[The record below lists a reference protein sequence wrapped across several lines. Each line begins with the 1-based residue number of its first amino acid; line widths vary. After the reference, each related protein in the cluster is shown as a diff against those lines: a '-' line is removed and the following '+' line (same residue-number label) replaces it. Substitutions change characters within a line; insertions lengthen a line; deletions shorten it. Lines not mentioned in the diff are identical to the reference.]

1 MNLQKMKRKS
11 EKTERNSK
19 RRITVS
25 ALLLVL
31 SAGLMVLSVQ
41 APDFAEWYS
50 RNIYPVLVSAIGR
63 LTGLLPFSLAEICL
77 YLLLAALILSLIC
90 LCIGIARKGEAG
102 RRLFAWFSCAVLAV
116 SILAF
121 LYTAGCGVNYH
132 RKTFSSEE
140 GIIASD
146 YTAEEL
152 QEICIRLTEEVNS
165 RAGKVSRD
173 SDGVMILTAPEG
185 ERAVEAMEK
194 LAEAFP
200 SLKGYYPMPKKV
212 AVSEILSYQGLTGV
226 YSPFTIEANYNGDM
240 TPYNIPFTACHEL
253 SHLRGFMEEKEANF
267 IAFLACIGSDR
278 TDFQYSGY
286 LSGWTYCMNA
296 LYRADPEAWQET
308 RSLLDKKAEADVWAN
323 SQFWNS
329 YEGVISETADRI
341 NDTYLRANGQ
351 ADGVR
356 SYDRMVDLIMA
367 YFTDFIE
374 S

>member
-50 RNIYPVLVSAIGR
+50 RNIYPVLVSAIGW

-185 ERAVEAMEK
+185 EGAVEAMEK

>member
-50 RNIYPVLVSAIGR
+50 QNIYPVLVSAIGR

-77 YLLLAALILSLIC
+77 YLLLGALILSLIC

>member
-11 EKTERNSK
+11 EKTERNSR
-19 RRITVS
+19 RRIAVS
-25 ALLLVL
+25 AFLLVL
-31 SAGLMVLSVQ
+31 SAGLMILSVQ
-41 APDFAEWYS
+41 VPDLAEWYS
-50 RNIYPVLVSAIGR
+50 QNIYPVLVSAIGR

-185 ERAVEAMEK
+185 EGAVEAMEK

-341 NDTYLRANGQ
+341 NDTYMRANGQ

-356 SYDRMVDLIMA
+356 SYDRMVDLIVA
-367 YFTDFIE
+367 YFGNEISE
-374 S
+374 

>member
-50 RNIYPVLVSAIGR
+50 QNIYPVLVSAIGW
-63 LTGLLPFSLAEICL
+63 LTGLLTFSLAEICL

-185 ERAVEAMEK
+185 EGAVEAMEK

>member
-11 EKTERNSK
+11 DKTERDSK

-50 RNIYPVLVSAIGR
+50 QNIYPVLVSAIGW

-152 QEICIRLTEEVNS
+152 QEMCIRLTEEVNS

-173 SDGVMILTAPEG
+173 SDGVMSLTAPEG
-185 ERAVEAMEK
+185 EGAVEAMEK

>member
-50 RNIYPVLVSAIGR
+50 QNIYPVLVSAIGR

-200 SLKGYYPMPKKV
+200 SLKGCYPMPKKV

>member
-50 RNIYPVLVSAIGR
+50 QNIYPVLVSAIGR

-185 ERAVEAMEK
+185 EGAVEAMEK

-351 ADGVR
+351 AEGGR
-356 SYDRMVDLIMA
+356 SYDKMGDLIMA
-367 YFTDFIE
+367 YFTGFIE

>member
-31 SAGLMVLSVQ
+31 SAGLMILSVQ
-41 APDFAEWYS
+41 VPDLAEWYS
-50 RNIYPVLVSAIGR
+50 QKVYPVLVSVIGR

-77 YLLLAALILSLIC
+77 YLLLAALVLSLIF

-102 RRLFAWFSCAVLAV
+102 RRIFSWFSCVMLAV

-121 LYTAGCGVNYH
+121 LYVAGCGINYH
-132 RKTFSSEE
+132 RKTFSAEE
-140 GIIASD
+140 GIITSD

-152 QEICIRLTEEVNS
+152 QEICIWLTAEVNF
-165 RAGKVSRD
+165 RADEVSRD
-173 SDGVMILTAPEG
+173 SSGVMILSAPEG
-185 ERAVEAMEK
+185 EGAVEAMEK

-212 AVSEILSYQGLTGV
+212 TVSEILSYQGLTGV

-296 LYRADPEAWQET
+296 LYRADPEEWRDT
-308 RSLLDKKAEADVWAN
+308 RILLDEKAEVDVSAN

>member
-50 RNIYPVLVSAIGR
+50 QNIYPVLVSAIGR

-90 LCIGIARKGEAG
+90 LCIGIVRKGEAG
-102 RRLFAWFSCAVLAV
+102 RRLFTWFSCAVLAV

-152 QEICIRLTEEVNS
+152 QEICIRLTEEANS

-185 ERAVEAMEK
+185 EGAVEAMEK

-356 SYDRMVDLIMA
+356 GYDRMVDLIMA

>member
-50 RNIYPVLVSAIGR
+50 QNIYPVLVSAIGR

-173 SDGVMILTAPEG
+173 SSGVMILSAPEG
-185 ERAVEAMEK
+185 EGAVEAMEK
-194 LAEAFP
+194 LAETYS
-200 SLKGYYPMPKKV
+200 SLQGYYPLPKK
-212 AVSEILSYQGLTGV
+212 AAISELLSYQGLTGV

-240 TPYNIPFTACHEL
+240 TPYNIPFTTCHEL

-296 LYRADPEAWQET
+296 LYRADPEEWRDT
-308 RSLLDKKAEADVWAN
+308 RILLDEKAEVDVSAN

>member
-50 RNIYPVLVSAIGR
+50 QNIYPVLVSAIGR

-200 SLKGYYPMPKKV
+200 SLKGCYPMPKKV

-296 LYRADPEAWQET
+296 LYRADAEAWQET

>member
-278 TDFQYSGY
+278 TDFQCSGY

>member
-152 QEICIRLTEEVNS
+152 QEICIRHTEEVNS

>member
-50 RNIYPVLVSAIGR
+50 QNIYPVLVSAIGR
-63 LTGLLPFSLAEICL
+63 LTGLLPFSLVEICL

-185 ERAVEAMEK
+185 EGAVEAMEK

-356 SYDRMVDLIMA
+356 SYDRMVDLIVA
-367 YFTDFIE
+367 YFRDRV
-374 S
+374 

>member
-50 RNIYPVLVSAIGR
+50 QNIYPVLVSAIGR

-185 ERAVEAMEK
+185 EGAVEAMEK
-194 LAEAFP
+194 LAEAFS

-341 NDTYLRANGQ
+341 NDTYLRVNGQ

>member
-50 RNIYPVLVSAIGR
+50 PNIYPVLVSAIGR

-121 LYTAGCGVNYH
+121 LYTAGCGANYH

-185 ERAVEAMEK
+185 EGAVEAMEK

-296 LYRADPEAWQET
+296 LYRADPEEWRDT
-308 RSLLDKKAEADVWAN
+308 RILLDEKAEVDVSAN

-356 SYDRMVDLIMA
+356 SYDRMVDLIVA
-367 YFTDFIE
+367 YFRDRV
-374 S
+374 

>member
-185 ERAVEAMEK
+185 EGAVEAMEK

-200 SLKGYYPMPKKV
+200 SLKGCYPMPKKV

-296 LYRADPEAWQET
+296 LYRADAEAWQET

>member
-50 RNIYPVLVSAIGR
+50 QNIYPVLVSAIGR

-185 ERAVEAMEK
+185 EGAVEAMEK
-194 LAEAFP
+194 LAEVFP

-267 IAFLACIGSDR
+267 IAFLACIGSDW

>member
-11 EKTERNSK
+11 EKTERNSR
-19 RRITVS
+19 RRIAVS
-25 ALLLVL
+25 AFLLVL
-31 SAGLMVLSVQ
+31 SAGLMILSVQ
-41 APDFAEWYS
+41 VPDLAEWYS
-50 RNIYPVLVSAIGR
+50 QKVYPVLVSAIGR

-185 ERAVEAMEK
+185 EGAVEAMEK

>member
-50 RNIYPVLVSAIGR
+50 QNIYPVLVSAIGR

-185 ERAVEAMEK
+185 EGAVGAMEK

-296 LYRADPEAWQET
+296 LYRADPEAWQEA

-341 NDTYLRANGQ
+341 NDTYLRVNGQ

>member
-341 NDTYLRANGQ
+341 NDTYLRVNGQ

>member
-50 RNIYPVLVSAIGR
+50 QNIYPVLVSAIGR

-296 LYRADPEAWQET
+296 LYRADAEAWQET

>member
-50 RNIYPVLVSAIGR
+50 QNIYPVLVSAIGR

-173 SDGVMILTAPEG
+173 SDGVMILNAPEG
-185 ERAVEAMEK
+185 EGAVEAMEK

-200 SLKGYYPMPKKV
+200 SLKGCYPMPKKV

>member
-50 RNIYPVLVSAIGR
+50 QNIYPVLVSAIGR

-102 RRLFAWFSCAVLAV
+102 RRLFARFSCAVLAV

-152 QEICIRLTEEVNS
+152 LEICIRLTEEVNS

-267 IAFLACIGSDR
+267 IAFLACIGSER

>member
-50 RNIYPVLVSAIGR
+50 QNIYPVLVSAIGR

-102 RRLFAWFSCAVLAV
+102 HRLFAWFSCAVLAV

-185 ERAVEAMEK
+185 EGAVEAMEK

-212 AVSEILSYQGLTGV
+212 AVSELLSYQGLTGV

-240 TPYNIPFTACHEL
+240 TPYNIPFTTCHEL
-253 SHLRGFMEEKEANF
+253 SHLRGFMAEKEANF

>member
-50 RNIYPVLVSAIGR
+50 QNIYPVLVSAIGR

-185 ERAVEAMEK
+185 EGAVEAMEK

-200 SLKGYYPMPKKV
+200 SLKGCYPMPKKV

-296 LYRADPEAWQET
+296 LYRADPEEWRDT
-308 RSLLDKKAEADVWAN
+308 RILLDEKAEVDVSAN

>member
-50 RNIYPVLVSAIGR
+50 QNIYPVLVSAIGR

-140 GIIASD
+140 GIITSD

-152 QEICIRLTEEVNS
+152 QEICIWLTAEVNF
-165 RAGKVSRD
+165 RADEVSRD
-173 SDGVMILTAPEG
+173 SSGVMILSAPEG
-185 ERAVEAMEK
+185 DGAVEAMEK
-194 LAEAFP
+194 LAETYS
-200 SLKGYYPMPKKV
+200 SLQGYYPLPKK
-212 AVSEILSYQGLTGV
+212 AAISELLSYQGLTGV

-240 TPYNIPFTACHEL
+240 TPYNIPFTTCHEL

-296 LYRADPEAWQET
+296 LYRADPEEWRDT
-308 RSLLDKKAEADVWAN
+308 RILLDEKAEVDVSAN

>member
-50 RNIYPVLVSAIGR
+50 QNIYPVLVSAIGR

-185 ERAVEAMEK
+185 EGAVEAMEK

-240 TPYNIPFTACHEL
+240 TPYNIPFTTCHEL

-296 LYRADPEAWQET
+296 LYRADPEEWRDT
-308 RSLLDKKAEADVWAN
+308 RILLDEKAEVDVSAN

>member
-50 RNIYPVLVSAIGR
+50 QNIYPVLVSAIGR

-77 YLLLAALILSLIC
+77 YLLLAALILPLIC

-185 ERAVEAMEK
+185 EGAVEAMEK
-194 LAEAFP
+194 LAEAFS

>member
-77 YLLLAALILSLIC
+77 YLLLGALILSLIC

>member
-50 RNIYPVLVSAIGR
+50 QNIYPVLVSVIGR

-185 ERAVEAMEK
+185 EGAVEAMEK

-200 SLKGYYPMPKKV
+200 SLKGYYPMPKK
-212 AVSEILSYQGLTGV
+212 AAISELLSYQGLTGV

-240 TPYNIPFTACHEL
+240 TPYNIPFTTCHEL

-296 LYRADPEAWQET
+296 LYRADPEEWRDT
-308 RSLLDKKAEADVWAN
+308 RILLDEKAEVDVSAN

>member
-50 RNIYPVLVSAIGR
+50 QNIYPVLVSAIGR

-140 GIIASD
+140 GIITSD

-152 QEICIRLTEEVNS
+152 QEICIWLTAEVNF
-165 RAGKVSRD
+165 RADEVSRD
-173 SDGVMILTAPEG
+173 SSGVMILSAPAG
-185 ERAVEAMEK
+185 D
-194 LAEAFP
+194 
-200 SLKGYYPMPKKV
+200 YPLPKK
-212 AVSEILSYQGLTGV
+212 AAISELLSYQGLTGV

-240 TPYNIPFTACHEL
+240 TPYNIPFTTCHEL

-296 LYRADPEAWQET
+296 LYRADPEEWRDT
-308 RSLLDKKAEADVWAN
+308 RILLDEKAEVDVSAN
-323 SQFWNS
+323 SQFWN
-329 YEGVISETADRI
+329 IHI
-341 NDTYLRANGQ
+341 
-351 ADGVR
+351 
-356 SYDRMVDLIMA
+356 
-367 YFTDFIE
+367 
-374 S
+374 

>member
-50 RNIYPVLVSAIGR
+50 QNIYPVLVSAIGR
-63 LTGLLPFSLAEICL
+63 LTGLLTFSLAEICL

-185 ERAVEAMEK
+185 EGAVEAMEK
-194 LAEAFP
+194 LAETFP

-296 LYRADPEAWQET
+296 LYRADAEAWQET

>member
-50 RNIYPVLVSAIGR
+50 QNIYPVLVSAIGR

-90 LCIGIARKGEAG
+90 LCIGIARKGKAG

-185 ERAVEAMEK
+185 EGAVEAMEK

>member
-50 RNIYPVLVSAIGR
+50 QNIYPVLVSAIGR

-152 QEICIRLTEEVNS
+152 QEICIRLTEEVNF
-165 RAGKVSRD
+165 RADEVSRD
-173 SDGVMILTAPEG
+173 SSGVMILSAPEG
-185 ERAVEAMEK
+185 DGAVEAMEK

-296 LYRADPEAWQET
+296 LYRADPEGWKET

>member
-50 RNIYPVLVSAIGR
+50 QNIYPVLVSAIGR

-173 SDGVMILTAPEG
+173 SDGVMILNAPEG
-185 ERAVEAMEK
+185 EGAVEAMEK

-296 LYRADPEAWQET
+296 LYRADAEAWQET

>member
-185 ERAVEAMEK
+185 EGAVEAMEK
-194 LAEAFP
+194 LAEAFS

>member
-50 RNIYPVLVSAIGR
+50 QNIYPVLVSAIGR

-90 LCIGIARKGEAG
+90 LCIGIARKGVAG

-185 ERAVEAMEK
+185 EGAVEAMEK

-296 LYRADPEAWQET
+296 LYRADAEAWQET